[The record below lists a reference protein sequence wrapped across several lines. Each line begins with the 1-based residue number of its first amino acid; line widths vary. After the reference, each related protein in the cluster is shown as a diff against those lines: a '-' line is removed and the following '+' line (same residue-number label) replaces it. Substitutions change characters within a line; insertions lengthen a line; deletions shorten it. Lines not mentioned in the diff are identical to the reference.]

1 MNNHLRPGHTVLV
14 KTLCIG
20 LATGT
25 LLWTATQSLARP
37 GFGGGHF
44 GGPRVNIH
52 PGFAG
57 GMGLRP
63 NGPAR
68 PTRPIHPDRPMGGDI
83 HRVPP
88 YHGPRPEHHPPH
100 DGGDHHGDGRGDG
113 GGDNHHDHHPHGH
126 YWPYPASGYWAG
138 VATGAAVGAMVY
150 SLPGEC
156 AERVVNGVAYEDC
169 NGTWYRPSYAGTQVV
184 YEVVPAP

>member
-1 MNNHLRPGHTVLV
+1 MNNHLRPGHTLLA

-20 LATGT
+20 LVSGT
-25 LLWTATQSLARP
+25 LLWAAAQSLARP
-37 GFGGGHF
+37 DFGGGHF
-44 GGPRVNIH
+44 SGPRMNIH
-52 PGFAG
+52 PGFTG

-68 PTRPIHPDRPMGGDI
+68 PIRPSRPDRPMGGDI
-83 HRVPP
+83 HPVPP
-88 YHGPRPEHHPPH
+88 YHGPRPEHRPPH
-100 DGGDHHGDGRGDG
+100 GGGGDHH
-113 GGDNHHDHHPHGH
+113 HGH
-126 YWPYPASGYWAG
+126 YWPYPAPGYWAG
-138 VATGAAVGAMVY
+138 VAAGAAIGAVVY